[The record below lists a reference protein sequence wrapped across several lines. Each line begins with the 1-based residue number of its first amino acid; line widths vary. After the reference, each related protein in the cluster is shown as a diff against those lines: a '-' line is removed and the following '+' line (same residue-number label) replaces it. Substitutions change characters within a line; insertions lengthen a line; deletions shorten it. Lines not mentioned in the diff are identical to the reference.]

1 MSAEARPRRLPL
13 TAAKVKHGRVSLH
26 PPHRTDPAEE
36 NDADD
41 EGEIWYNPIPE
52 DEEADPVIRVQTRR
66 ADADERQTQEESR
79 ATGTAY
85 CHNKPVWK
93 IIIHICVRFGR
104 FYIIKH

>member
-13 TAAKVKHGRVSLH
+13 TAAKHGR
-26 PPHRTDPAEE
+26 RTDPAEE

-79 ATGTAY
+79 AAGTALAASVLD
-85 CHNKPVWK
+85 KSLFISV
-93 IIIHICVRFGR
+93 
-104 FYIIKH
+104 